1 MIQDT
6 KPEYRNKCA
15 VLMKDVNEGET
26 GTEYMRGVVY
36 KKLCYLSKLS
46 VNLKLF

>member
-1 MIQDT
+1 
-6 KPEYRNKCA
+6 
-15 VLMKDVNEGET
+15 MKDVNKGET

-36 KKLCYLSKLS
+36 KKTLCYLSKLS